1 VFRRHF
7 PASVRIEE
15 PGIYN
20 LQVIQIV
27 EIICVELPG
36 QSGDQVGGM
45 EADGQIMLPE

>member
-1 VFRRHF
+1 MFPRHF

-20 LQVIQIV
+20 RQVIKIV
-27 EIICVELPG
+27 EIIRVELPG
-36 QSGDQVGGM
+36 QSGDQAGGM